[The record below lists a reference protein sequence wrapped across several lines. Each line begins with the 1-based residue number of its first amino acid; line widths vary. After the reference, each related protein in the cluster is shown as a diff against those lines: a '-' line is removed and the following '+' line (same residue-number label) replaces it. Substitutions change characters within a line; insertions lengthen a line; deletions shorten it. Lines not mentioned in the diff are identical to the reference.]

1 MGSTGILAPRT
12 REAGLK
18 SKRTKSQREI
28 LIEGLTEGASEKK
41 HSEKHAHGG
50 VLDGDLTGMEDE
62 EGYVEIEDIA
72 DVAAKWYRH
81 QLRKRRDTFKARK
94 HLDSG
99 RFLQS
104 SVFNLLAPV
113 LLVGVW
119 AGAIVA
125 YILVL
130 ARSTERSSLQMSL
143 TEELQSEVEALG
155 IDVLDIMTT

>member
-1 MGSTGILAPRT
+1 LA
-12 REAGLK
+12 
-18 SKRTKSQREI
+18 
-28 LIEGLTEGASEKK
+28 
-41 HSEKHAHGG
+41 
-50 VLDGDLTGMEDE
+50 DE